1 MDDKEALMTAL
12 RRKAFGYT
20 VSEQTTEY
28 DGEGNEIKNKVST
41 KDVPPD
47 LSAIKLLL
55 EQHEEITLT
64 EKELEEERD
73 RLLKKLAEI
82 HRDASPDDNKKANKI
97 K

>member
-1 MDDKEALMTAL
+1 MDDKEALMAAL

-64 EKELEEERD
+64 EKELEEERL
-73 RLLKKLAEI
+73 RLLKELE
-82 HRDASPDDNKKANKI
+82 KI
-97 K
+97 NQTESQ